1 MKTVKLLLSFALTT
15 TLLTSC
21 YVETN
26 IIDDEPTISIN
37 QLLGSYELWYVDINS
52 TSGFGETP
60 FLQKAFTISFRNGVM
75 YANNNLVGIGS
86 SGNGY
91 GIAVADYDAYNM
103 ILDVTHDADGFETFD
118 VFQIDNNTFG
128 IYDTFEVEEG
138 RQAHLTGEVAKALLA
153 NAGDLLE
160 NFDPSTDIQ
169 AVDVLAFNHQSGL
182 QNKGLLVIMKS
193 KEAKTTDVENFLN
206 VGKQLVGDE
215 PKTLSWYAIKIDAT
229 TYAIFDTFADDSGRD
244 THLTGKVAAALMENA
259 PVLLDGFEASAIQK
273 IDIIASK

>member
-1 MKTVKLLLSFALTT
+1 MKKKVPLKLTFLVFLLGFTIQTFSK
-15 TLLTSC
+15 SKN
-21 YVETN
+21 TN
-26 IIDDEPTISIN
+26 IMNSTKKETIGLLVIMKAKPGKE
-37 QLLGSYELWYVDINS
+37 QDVKKFLLGGL
-52 TSGFGETP
+52 
-60 FLQKAFTISFRNGVM
+60 A
-75 YANNNLVGIGS
+75 LVNQEPQTVS
-86 SGNGY
+86 WF
-91 GIAVADYDAYNM
+91 A
-103 ILDVTHDADGFETFD
+103 
-118 VFQIDNNTFG
+118 FQIDNNTFG

-169 AVDVLAFNHQSGL
+169 AIDVLASSHKSGL
-182 QNKGLLVIMKS
+182 QNKGLLVTMKS
-193 KEAKTTDVENFLN
+193 KEAKTKDVENFLN

-215 PKTLSWYAIKIDAT
+215 SKTLSWYAIKMDAT

-244 THLTGKVAAALMENA
+244 AHLTGKVAAALMENA

>member
-1 MKTVKLLLSFALTT
+1 MNSTKKETIGLLVIMKAKPGKEQDVKKF
-15 TLLTSC
+15 
-21 YVETN
+21 
-26 IIDDEPTISIN
+26 
-37 QLLGSYELWYVDINS
+37 LLGGL
-52 TSGFGETP
+52 
-60 FLQKAFTISFRNGVM
+60 A
-75 YANNNLVGIGS
+75 LVNQEPQTVS
-86 SGNGY
+86 WF
-91 GIAVADYDAYNM
+91 A
-103 ILDVTHDADGFETFD
+103 
-118 VFQIDNNTFG
+118 FQIDNNTFG

-169 AVDVLAFNHQSGL
+169 AIDVLASSHKSGL
-182 QNKGLLVIMKS
+182 QNKGLLVTMKS
-193 KEAKTTDVENFLN
+193 KEAKTKDVENFLN

-215 PKTLSWYAIKIDAT
+215 SKTLSWYAIKIDAT

>member
-1 MKTVKLLLSFALTT
+1 MKTKIPLKLTFLVFLLGFTIQTFSK
-15 TLLTSC
+15 SKN
-21 YVETN
+21 TN
-26 IIDDEPTISIN
+26 IMNSTKKETIGLLVIMKAKPGKE
-37 QLLGSYELWYVDINS
+37 QDVKKFLLGGL
-52 TSGFGETP
+52 
-60 FLQKAFTISFRNGVM
+60 A
-75 YANNNLVGIGS
+75 LVNQEPQTVS
-86 SGNGY
+86 WF
-91 GIAVADYDAYNM
+91 A
-103 ILDVTHDADGFETFD
+103 
-118 VFQIDNNTFG
+118 FQIDNNTFG

-169 AVDVLAFNHQSGL
+169 AIDVLASSHKSGL
-182 QNKGLLVIMKS
+182 QNKGLLVTMKS
-193 KEAKTTDVENFLN
+193 KEAKTKDVENFLN

-215 PKTLSWYAIKIDAT
+215 SKTLSWYAIKIDAT

>member
-1 MKTVKLLLSFALTT
+1 MKTKVPLKLAFLVFLLGFTIQTFSK
-15 TLLTSC
+15 SKN
-21 YVETN
+21 TN
-26 IIDDEPTISIN
+26 IMNSTKKETIGLLVIMKAKTGKEQDVKN
-37 QLLGSYELWYVDINS
+37 FLLGGL
-52 TSGFGETP
+52 
-60 FLQKAFTISFRNGVM
+60 A
-75 YANNNLVGIGS
+75 LVNQEPQTVS
-86 SGNGY
+86 WF
-91 GIAVADYDAYNM
+91 A
-103 ILDVTHDADGFETFD
+103 
-118 VFQIDNNTFG
+118 FQIDNNTFG

-169 AVDVLAFNHQSGL
+169 AVDVLGSNHKSGL

-215 PKTLSWYAIKIDAT
+215 PKTLSWCAIKIDAT

>member
-1 MKTVKLLLSFALTT
+1 MNSTKKETIGLLVIMKAKPGKEQYVKKF
-15 TLLTSC
+15 
-21 YVETN
+21 
-26 IIDDEPTISIN
+26 
-37 QLLGSYELWYVDINS
+37 LLGGL
-52 TSGFGETP
+52 
-60 FLQKAFTISFRNGVM
+60 A
-75 YANNNLVGIGS
+75 LVNQEPQTVS
-86 SGNGY
+86 WF
-91 GIAVADYDAYNM
+91 A
-103 ILDVTHDADGFETFD
+103 
-118 VFQIDNNTFG
+118 FQIDNNTFG

-169 AVDVLAFNHQSGL
+169 AIDVLASSHKSGL
-182 QNKGLLVIMKS
+182 QNKGLLVTMKS
-193 KEAKTTDVENFLN
+193 KEAKTKDVENFLN

-215 PKTLSWYAIKIDAT
+215 SKTLSWYAIKIDAT

>member
-1 MKTVKLLLSFALTT
+1 MKTTVPLKLVLLVFLLGFTT
-15 TLLTSC
+15 QTFSKTKN
-21 YVETN
+21 TN
-26 IIDDEPTISIN
+26 IMNSTKKETIGLLVIMKAKPGKE
-37 QLLGSYELWYVDINS
+37 QDVKKFLLGGL
-52 TSGFGETP
+52 
-60 FLQKAFTISFRNGVM
+60 A
-75 YANNNLVGIGS
+75 LVNQEPQTVS
-86 SGNGY
+86 WF
-91 GIAVADYDAYNM
+91 A
-103 ILDVTHDADGFETFD
+103 
-118 VFQIDNNTFG
+118 FQIDNNTFG

-169 AVDVLAFNHQSGL
+169 AIDVLASSHKSGL
-182 QNKGLLVIMKS
+182 QNKGLLVTMKS
-193 KEAKTTDVENFLN
+193 KETKTKDVENFLN

-215 PKTLSWYAIKIDAT
+215 SKTLSWYAIKIDAT

-244 THLTGKVAAALMENA
+244 AHLTGKVAAALMENA